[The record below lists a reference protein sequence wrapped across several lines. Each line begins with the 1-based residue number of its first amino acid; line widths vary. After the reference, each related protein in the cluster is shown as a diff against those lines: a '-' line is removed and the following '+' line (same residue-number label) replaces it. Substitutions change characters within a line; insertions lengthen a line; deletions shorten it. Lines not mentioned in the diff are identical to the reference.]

1 MKGPELLGN
10 DWECKR
16 CGRLWQHW
24 LEPLKVSNPDIP
36 PCEKCGCKDFVMG
49 PDMLGIDWECRQC
62 GRMWVD
68 PDDTEGDTEE
78 EMGDWDQ
85 LRT

>member
-1 MKGPELLGN
+1 
-10 DWECKR
+10 
-16 CGRLWQHW
+16 
-24 LEPLKVSNPDIP
+24 
-36 PCEKCGCKDFVMG
+36 MG
-49 PDMLGIDWECRQC
+49 PDMLGTDWECKQC

-78 EMGDWDQ
+78 EMGDWEQ